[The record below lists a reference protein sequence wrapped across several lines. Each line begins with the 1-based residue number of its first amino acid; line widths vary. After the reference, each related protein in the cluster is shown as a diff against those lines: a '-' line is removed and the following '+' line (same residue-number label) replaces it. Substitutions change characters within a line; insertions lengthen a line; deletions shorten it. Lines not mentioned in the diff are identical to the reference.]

1 MIPPVNGV
9 IVYKGKILL
18 MLRDDLPFIAAPN
31 TWSPPGGGIDKGET
45 PDEAVRRELQ
55 EEICMV
61 PAQLNYM
68 GMWKFE
74 NVEAHGY
81 CAELSDEEA
90 KRVKLG
96 DEGQKLEFFSFDE
109 LKNLTLSPAFGEYI
123 KLHADML
130 KQLIEKRVLIN

>member
-1 MIPPVNGV
+1 MIPSVNGV
-9 IVYKGKILL
+9 IVHNGKILL
-18 MLRDDLPFIAAPN
+18 MLRDNLPFIAAPN
-31 TWSPPGGGIDKGET
+31 TWSPPGGGIDEGET
-45 PDEAVRRELQ
+45 PDQAVRRELQ

-61 PAQLNYM
+61 PAQLEYM

-81 CAELSDEEA
+81 FAVLNDEEA

-109 LKNLTLSPAFGEYI
+109 LKNLTLSPAFEEYI
-123 KLHADML
+123 KLHGSLL
-130 KQLIEKRVLIN
+130 KNIIEEGILLN